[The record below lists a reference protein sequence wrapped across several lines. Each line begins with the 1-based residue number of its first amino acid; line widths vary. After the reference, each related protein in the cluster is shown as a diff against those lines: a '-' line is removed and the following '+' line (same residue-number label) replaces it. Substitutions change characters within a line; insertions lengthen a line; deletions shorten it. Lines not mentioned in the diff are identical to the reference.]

1 MFKDRETEHE
11 KEHQQQHS
19 SRRQCQKE
27 DDDLGRMSFKKE
39 EKEKCMQIYSFANI
53 RIFIVTLVNP

>member
-11 KEHQQQHS
+11 KEHQEQHG
-19 SRRQCQKE
+19 SRRQCQK

-53 RIFIVTLVNP
+53 GIFIVTLVNP